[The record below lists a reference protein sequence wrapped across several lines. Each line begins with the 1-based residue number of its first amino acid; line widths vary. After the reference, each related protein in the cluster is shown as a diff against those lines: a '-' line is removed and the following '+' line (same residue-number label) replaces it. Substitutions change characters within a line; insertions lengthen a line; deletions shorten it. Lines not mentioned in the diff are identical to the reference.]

1 MKRIITFALIF
12 MMFGTAIVSAASEE
26 PMLKKYTG
34 LSYNDNGTELR
45 GYVPALNDTVVRPW
59 ELVRWTG
66 IFKFDGGK
74 SSKITNYDVF
84 NVKRKADDPNF
95 DKENGFGLVH
105 KSQPALGEL
114 FDKIISSESIST
126 RQKKYF
132 RDTFIKSADDP
143 VFADGNEF
151 YYYILRREYLRTSG
165 IVQRMGIKFTNTKK
179 ISESNRQAIYEVTKW
194 PELKATAAAGSL
206 NVEMKTYGVS
216 ERDVRI
222 VATKKGAFPDFK
234 NAISLNEG
242 KLIHTSAA
250 TQSKTLKLKYQE
262 LADQLG
268 EDIDI
273 VVDDGYGRTAIKSVH
288 LPKMPQEMDYIPT
301 KLTLTEGNQL
311 WLKWKYV
318 GEEFKA
324 GDHIDGRGIPN
335 IARVT
340 VKGPESGIQK
350 FEQMYNSG
358 IPATVKTGQEFS
370 HYLGKVYVGRTPGT
384 YKISVDAFA
393 NNPSHPSRATEV
405 PDVAYRNNEIKADF
419 TVKLV
424 PIDLVAQS
432 ITATPSRI
440 GKNSQ
445 ASIIAKVKNVSEEDQ
460 KQVMIRITADDDTI
474 YEVRK
479 DMPANKPI
487 SVGPVNWTGR
497 EVGLH
502 NITVQVDPVNEVPD
516 INPGNNIASTG
527 CTVIANNS
535 GSSSDCNSSSNQSTA
550 KTSWT
555 IPYRYIYEIAEV
567 NRPLWKT
574 AWVNYSEHLNVS
586 TQVNTKQGIETD
598 PLHPKESDRESRGS
612 WAIIPYAKKN
622 GLKANEVTR
631 AGYGYELKVTTN
643 YSTDWETKVPRGFN
657 ETARPIGGTYIG
669 PTPGEAIAK
678 FYDRSGNYIKTIK
691 LERTSGGNTGTA
703 VWELPKIEGTFLDG
717 TKVME
722 RKVYT
727 DKDWSDGDVTVKVYV
742 TAEGS
747 KGKLIACTTNKIR
760 IFGGMY
766 DDTQNVRSR
775 N

>member
-1 MKRIITFALIF
+1 MKGFLAFVMVFILLGAGIA
-12 MMFGTAIVSAASEE
+12 SAADEE

-34 LSYNDNGTELR
+34 YEYGNQGLDLN
-45 GYVPALNDTVVRPW
+45 GYVPALNKRVVRPW

-74 SSKITNYDVF
+74 STKITNYDVF
-84 NVKRKADDPNF
+84 NVKRKPDDPNF

-114 FDKIISSESIST
+114 FDKIIITESIST
-126 RQKKYF
+126 KQKKYF
-132 RDTFIKSADDP
+132 RDTFTKSADDP
-143 VFADGNEF
+143 AFADGNEF
-151 YYYILRREYLRTSG
+151 YYYILRKKYLRTSG
-165 IVQRMGIKFTNTKK
+165 IVQRMGIKFTSTKK
-179 ISESNRQAIYEVTKW
+179 ISESNRQALYEVTKW
-194 PELKATAAAGSL
+194 PELKATASAGNL
-206 NVEMKTYGVS
+206 NVDMKTFGVS

-288 LPKMPQEMDYIPT
+288 LPKMPKEMDYIPT

-318 GEEFKA
+318 GEDFKA
-324 GDHIDGRGIPN
+324 GDYIDGRGIPN
-335 IARVT
+335 IAHVT
-340 VKGPESGIQK
+340 VKGPESGKQK
-350 FEQMYNSG
+350 LEQMYNSG
-358 IPATVKTGQEFS
+358 IPATVKSGQEFS

-384 YKISVDAFA
+384 YKISIDAFA

-405 PDVAYRNNEIKADF
+405 PDEAYRNNEIKAEY

-432 ITATPSRI
+432 ITATPSQI
-440 GKNSQ
+440 GKNSK
-445 ASIIAKVKNVSEEDQ
+445 ATIVAKVKNISEEDQ

-474 YEVRK
+474 LEVRK
-479 DMPANKPI
+479 DMPANKPVT
-487 SVGPVNWTGR
+487 VGPIDWTGR

-502 NITVQVDPVNEVPD
+502 NMTVQVDPVNEIPD
-516 INPGNNIASTG
+516 VNPGNNIASTA
-527 CTVIANNS
+527 CTVVGSNS
-535 GSSSDCNSSSNQSTA
+535 GTSGCNSSSDHSTA
-550 KTSWT
+550 KTNWT
-555 IPYRYIYEIAEV
+555 IPYRYIYEIEEV

-574 AWVNYSEHLNVS
+574 AWVDYSEHLNVS
-586 TQVNTKQGIETD
+586 TQINTKQGIATD
-598 PLHPKESDRESRGS
+598 PEHPKESDRESRGS
-612 WAIIPYAKKN
+612 WAIIPYAKQN
-622 GLKANEVTR
+622 NLNPNEVTR

-643 YSTDWETKVPRGFN
+643 YQTDWEKKVPRGFN

-678 FYDRSGNYIKTIK
+678 FYDRNGNFLNSIT

-703 VWELPKIEGTFLDG
+703 VWELPKREGTFLDG
-717 TKVME
+717 TKVLE

-727 DKDWSDGDVTVKVYV
+727 DKDWADGDVLVKVYV

-747 KGKLIACTTNKIR
+747 KGKLVACTTSKIR
-760 IFGGMY
+760 IYGSMFE
-766 DDTQNVRSR
+766 DTQNVRTR